1 MSHDNRGSQSGD
13 GSINV
18 GAGDFRG
25 ANINVGGNGKP
36 TFTPEQMHIVRHPAL
51 GGRSVKSESLNIF
64 GIVTGVASVIGL
76 YFTLFQA
83 FPQPRYS
90 SWSNLF
96 MFSFAIGVFSF
107 VIPAVLRRR
116 KFEHFLFRKYYLE
129 VGTQGRFYLNK
140 FTATCP
146 WCGSKM
152 NLRNV
157 GPKGGPCDDM
167 FICERNPKQHTI
179 LLDPTVL
186 AEIEES

>member
-1 MSHDNRGSQSGD
+1 MSHDNHGSQSGD

-18 GAGDFRG
+18 GVGDFRG
-25 ANINVGGNGKP
+25 ANVNVGGNGKP
-36 TFTPEQMHIVRHPAL
+36 TFSPEQMRIVRHPTL
-51 GGRSVKSESLNIF
+51 GGRSVKSEGLNIF

-83 FPQPRYS
+83 FPQPKYS
-90 SWSNLF
+90 SLSSLF
-96 MFSFAIGVFSF
+96 MFSFAIAAFSF
-107 VIPAVLRRR
+107 VIAAVLRRR

-129 VGTQGRFYLNK
+129 AGTQGGLYLNK

-157 GPKGGPCDDM
+157 GPKDGPRDDL

-186 AEIEES
+186 PEIEEP